1 MLKSTGRAS
10 IALSATG
17 LNALGLDLELDVDL
31 FTLIPD
37 EKWIPDFAAWDKP
50 ISAENPVDAA
60 SSRMLRTG
68 KIGPGHEVY
77 QERLTELSY
86 SNEDAFRSIRRQ
98 TPAKGRTNARLGN
111 SYEFFRCL
119 ELFTEYW
126 DDPTRPPSPALS
138 PELLP
143 SETSVK
149 PSTSDGDVTMSETP
163 MPVKLPIKP
172 PVMQPNSGV
181 RIAAGHS
188 MPAEYRNNLIAAL
201 VKLVAYD
208 FGCGVA
214 HSRVEPRLQMSSPQ
228 NTEHRRKSY
237 IPCHFQFVFQSPQS
251 REAARLGTVTGPI
264 AAISNR
270 QTVNFTT
277 PDVESAQSLD
287 LAREILAALITAQ
300 HRARQGKTEVR
311 FGEGKWWATKPRWG
325 GGDGGPIGKEETE
338 DSSSN
343 PPTKRDADSE
353 MSPPRAKKSRK
364 TLSMY
369 DTYRMVRPASHGWDR
384 RANYELI
391 GKQYGTNY
399 DDIFLVSSL
408 FHHVS
413 FLRVRVPIRLLEVLD
428 GSPEPDASW
437 RSWGKLSAYRS
448 RWFDLFETEGR
459 IEAMKHIFAI
469 MSYQMR
475 SDTGDVAFTGEAPA

>member
-1 MLKSTGRAS
+1 M
-10 IALSATG
+10 
-17 LNALGLDLELDVDL
+17 NALGLDLESDVDL

-50 ISAENPVDAA
+50 IIAGENPADAPAA
-60 SSRMLRTG
+60 SSQQQLRTG
-68 KIGPGHEVY
+68 RVAPGHAIY
-77 QERLTELSY
+77 QERLTELSH

-143 SETSVK
+143 SETLASA
-149 PSTSDGDVTMSETP
+149 PASDGDVTMSETP
-163 MPVKLPIKP
+163 MPAKLPVKP
-172 PVMQPNSGV
+172 AAASQPNSGV
-181 RIAAGHS
+181 RIAAGRS
-188 MPAEYRNNLIAAL
+188 MPPEFRNNLIAAL

-208 FGCGVA
+208 FGCNVA
-214 HSRVEPRLQMSSPQ
+214 HSRVEPRLQMSSPKKA
-228 NTEHRRKSY
+228 EHRRKSY

-264 AAISNR
+264 AAISSR
-270 QTVNFTT
+270 QTVDFTT
-277 PDVESAQSLD
+277 PDVETAQSLD

-325 GGDGGPIGKEETE
+325 GGSGGPIGKE
-338 DSSSN
+338 DNDDMPNS
-343 PPTKRDADSE
+343 PPTKRDEDEE

-369 DTYRMVRPASHGWDR
+369 DTYRMVRPASHAWDR

-413 FLRVRVPIRLLEVLD
+413 FLRVRVPIRLLEVLE

-459 IEAMKHIFAI
+459 IEAMKHVFAI
-469 MSYQMR
+469 MEYQMR
-475 SDTGDVAFTGEAPA
+475 HDTGDVAFTGGAV